1 MSTPAPPRQAGRVP
15 GRTRPWPPALS
26 AVPALVF
33 ALLTWQVLADGP
45 LLRTDERVSRW
56 LVRPDRAGELLSDLG
71 DVQVALPVLLVVA
84 AYVARRGR
92 AAGLARWWLPP
103 VAALVCLA
111 LVPLVVVPVKDW
123 TDRPG
128 TPVEPPATGYF
139 PSGHTA
145 TALLAYGG
153 AVLVLLP
160 WLRSGRARR
169 GAVAAGAL
177 LVLGVSYGLV
187 RRGFHW
193 PLDVVA
199 SWCLGAVLLGALGR
213 VVRRAQADHAKPA
226 HPGPAL
232 LRPGQTSPPGAAPT
246 VDPER
251 HSTSPMRKGRDSHM
265 PQEPVV
271 GAAHAFWLAGRQAT
285 GTDTFEVTSPWDGRT
300 VATVSVPTD
309 AQTEEAVAAAYAVRE
324 DFAATPAHVR
334 AAALDHVSRRLAERT
349 EEIARL
355 ISAENGK
362 PIKWAR
368 GEVGRAVS
376 VFRFAAEEARRF
388 NGGEAQRLDTDAGG
402 QGRLALTRR
411 FPKGVV
417 LGIAPFNFPLN
428 LCAHK
433 VAPAIAAGAPI
444 ILKPAPATPL
454 SGLIL
459 GELLAETDLPA
470 GSWSILPVPND
481 RMADLV
487 QDERLPVISFTGSE
501 KVGYAI
507 MDSVPRKHCTLELG
521 GNGAA
526 VVLADYASDADL
538 DWAATRI
545 ATFSN
550 YQGGQS
556 CISVQRVIADAAVYD
571 RLLPRIVA
579 AVEAQV
585 TGDPA
590 DDATD
595 VGPLVSE
602 DAAKRVESWVSEAV
616 EAGAQLLTGGK
627 RDGAS
632 YAPTVL
638 TDVPAGTTLSCEEV
652 FGPVLTVQKVDGEAE
667 AFAAV
672 NDSKYGLQA
681 GVFTHDL
688 QVAFRAHR
696 ALEVGGVVIGDVPS
710 YRADQMPYGGAKQ
723 SGVGR
728 EGVRF
733 AMEDYTYERVL
744 VLTGLAL

>member
-1 MSTPAPPRQAGRVP
+1 MTSSRV
-15 GRTRPWPPALS
+15 
-26 AVPALVF
+26 
-33 ALLTWQVLADGP
+33 
-45 LLRTDERVSRW
+45 
-56 LVRPDRAGELLSDLG
+56 
-71 DVQVALPVLLVVA
+71 
-84 AYVARRGR
+84 
-92 AAGLARWWLPP
+92 
-103 VAALVCLA
+103 
-111 LVPLVVVPVKDW
+111 
-123 TDRPG
+123 
-128 TPVEPPATGYF
+128 
-139 PSGHTA
+139 
-145 TALLAYGG
+145 
-153 AVLVLLP
+153 
-160 WLRSGRARR
+160 
-169 GAVAAGAL
+169 
-177 LVLGVSYGLV
+177 
-187 RRGFHW
+187 
-193 PLDVVA
+193 
-199 SWCLGAVLLGALGR
+199 
-213 VVRRAQADHAKPA
+213 A
-226 HPGPAL
+226 H
-232 LRPGQTSPPGAAPT
+232 
-246 VDPER
+246 
-251 HSTSPMRKGRDSHM
+251 
-265 PQEPVV
+265 
-271 GAAHAFWLAGRQAT
+271 HAFWLAGREAT
-285 GTDTFEVTSPWDGRT
+285 GDETLDVTSPWDGSL
-300 VATVSVPTD
+300 VGTVSVPTE
-309 AQTEEAVAAAYAVRE
+309 AQVEEAVAAAHAVRDE
-324 DFAATPAHVR
+324 FAATPAHVR
-334 AAALDHVSRRLAERT
+334 AAALDHVSRRLVERT

-362 PIKWAR
+362 PVKWAR

-402 QGRLALTRR
+402 VGRLALTRR
-411 FPKGVV
+411 FPRGAV

-433 VAPAIAAGAPI
+433 IAPAIAVGAPI

-454 SGLIL
+454 SGLLL
-459 GELLAETDLPA
+459 GELLAETELPA
-470 GSWSILPVPND
+470 GSWSVLPVPND
-481 RMADLV
+481 RMPALV
-487 QDERLPVISFTGSE
+487 QDERLPVISFTGSD

-507 MDSVPRKHCTLELG
+507 MESVPRKHCTLELG

-526 VVLADYASDADL
+526 VVLSDFSSEADL

-556 CISVQRVIADAAVYD
+556 CISVQRVIADASVFD
-571 RLLPRIVA
+571 RLVPRVVA

-585 TGDPA
+585 TGDPS

-602 DAAKRVESWVSEAV
+602 DAAKRVESWVEEAV
-616 EAGAQLLTGGK
+616 QAGAQLLTGGK

-638 TDVPAGTTLSCEEV
+638 ADVPADVTLAREEV
-652 FGPVLTVQKVDGEAE
+652 FGPVVELQKADGEAA

-688 QVAFRAHR
+688 QTAFRAQR
-696 ALEVGGVVIGDVPS
+696 ALEVGGVIVGDVPS

-733 AMEDYTYERVL
+733 AMDDYTYERVM
-744 VLTGLAL
+744 VLTGLDL

>member
-1 MSTPAPPRQAGRVP
+1 MTST
-15 GRTRPWPPALS
+15 
-26 AVPALVF
+26 
-33 ALLTWQVLADGP
+33 
-45 LLRTDERVSRW
+45 
-56 LVRPDRAGELLSDLG
+56 
-71 DVQVALPVLLVVA
+71 
-84 AYVARRGR
+84 
-92 AAGLARWWLPP
+92 
-103 VAALVCLA
+103 
-111 LVPLVVVPVKDW
+111 
-123 TDRPG
+123 
-128 TPVEPPATGYF
+128 
-139 PSGHTA
+139 
-145 TALLAYGG
+145 
-153 AVLVLLP
+153 
-160 WLRSGRARR
+160 
-169 GAVAAGAL
+169 
-177 LVLGVSYGLV
+177 
-187 RRGFHW
+187 
-193 PLDVVA
+193 
-199 SWCLGAVLLGALGR
+199 
-213 VVRRAQADHAKPA
+213 
-226 HPGPAL
+226 
-232 LRPGQTSPPGAAPT
+232 
-246 VDPER
+246 
-251 HSTSPMRKGRDSHM
+251 
-265 PQEPVV
+265 
-271 GAAHAFWLAGRQAT
+271 HAFWLAGREVT
-285 GTDTFEVTSPWDGRT
+285 GEDTFDVTNPWDGRL
-300 VATVSVPTD
+300 VGKVGVPTD
-309 AQTEEAVAAAYAVRE
+309 AQVEEAVAAAYAVRDE
-324 DFAATPAHVR
+324 FAATPAHVR
-334 AAALDHVSRRLAERT
+334 AAALDHVSRRLAERS

-388 NGGEAQRLDTDAGG
+388 NSGEAQRLDTDLGG

-433 VAPAIAAGAPI
+433 IAPAIAAGVPI

-454 SGLIL
+454 SGLVI
-459 GELLAETDLPA
+459 GELLAETTGLPA
-470 GSWSILPVPND
+470 GSWSVLPVAND
-481 RMADLV
+481 KMSALV

-501 KVGYAI
+501 KVGYSI

-556 CISVQRVIADAAVYD
+556 CISVQRVIADASVYD

-590 DDATD
+590 DDKTD

-602 DAAKRVESWVSEAV
+602 AAAERVEAWVKEAV
-616 EAGAQLLTGGK
+616 EAGATLVTGGD
-627 RDGAS
+627 RDGAT

-638 TDVPAGTTLSCEEV
+638 TDVPADTTISCEEV
-652 FGPVLTVQKVDGEAE
+652 FGPVLTVQKVNGEAE

-681 GVFTHDL
+681 GVFTHDV

-696 ALEVGGVVIGDVPS
+696 ALEVGGVIIGDVPS

-728 EGVRF
+728 EGVKF
-733 AMEDYTYERVL
+733 AMDDYTYERVL